1 MTRRD
6 SSSTEEPHP
15 PHPVVL
21 DGAQLT
27 VDQLTAL
34 AREPIVIEP
43 DPAALDHTRRSWQT
57 AVRIAE
63 RQPIYGRTT
72 GVGGNRDT
80 SVSDGVDQDLRLL
93 RSHATGSGPPHCR
106 ITSSEPP

>member
-15 PHPVVL
+15 PLPVVL

-43 DPAALDHTRRSWQT
+43 DPAALDHTRRSWET

-72 GVGGNRDT
+72 GVG
-80 SVSDGVDQDLRLL
+80 
-93 RSHATGSGPPHCR
+93 ATGTPPSPAASTRTFDFSAATPPARAPRCR